1 MNKRNHIKNKDE
13 NKRKDI
19 FELNTFSSFDCTGL
33 IPYALQSD
41 DEIEAYNEMYHFMP
55 PVLEDSEK

>member
-1 MNKRNHIKNKDE
+1 MNKQNNIKNRDTNKE
-13 NKRKDI
+13 NDI

-41 DEIEAYNEMYHFMP
+41 EEIEAYNEMYHFMP
-55 PVLEDSEK
+55 PVLKESEK

>member
-1 MNKRNHIKNKDE
+1 MNKQNNIKNRDANKE
-13 NKRKDI
+13 NDI

-41 DEIEAYNEMYHFMP
+41 EEIEAYNEMYHFMP
-55 PVLEDSEK
+55 PVLKESEK

>member
-1 MNKRNHIKNKDE
+1 MSKHNDIETRNTNKE
-13 NKRKDI
+13 NDI

-41 DEIEAYNEMYHFMP
+41 EEIEAYNEMYHFMP
-55 PVLEDSEK
+55 PTLNDLEK